1 MTCGLLQIEK
11 KEEDD
16 AMGMISFQGKKA
28 EVCRI
33 QGIESGPPKLVMTRL
48 AFTRNRDYNALPY
61 NYKNS
66 PKIEK
71 TSPML
76 LIEINRLTRS
86 GRCFTPEEL
95 ERQRKAKDKEV
106 VNAIKGME
114 VNKPISEEEVDEF
127 LKLMKYN
134 KYNSETTEENP

>member
-16 AMGMISFQGKKA
+16 AMGMISFQEKKA

-33 QGIESGPPKLVMTRL
+33 QGTESGPPKLVMTRL

-66 PKIEK
+66 PKNEK
-71 TSPML
+71 TS
-76 LIEINRLTRS
+76 
-86 GRCFTPEEL
+86 
-95 ERQRKAKDKEV
+95 Q
-106 VNAIKGME
+106 
-114 VNKPISEEEVDEF
+114 
-127 LKLMKYN
+127 
-134 KYNSETTEENP
+134 